1 MNIENIGESVIGQW
15 SEAKGWDS
23 KCPLIIYLNLYF
35 TCILY
40 LHLYF
45 CVCIWLVFCICICLY
60 LTWSSAWLQRS
71 CKWPACPSWEAVD
84 WSASTLH
91 CCTIFPCYLAGAE
104 IYNQESW
111 LKRAPLHNCNF
122 SHLINRRLQHSDLL
136 SSMMNLLTV
145 SNPTNL
151 AQSFQCRENKALT
164 ILFGLPI

>member
-1 MNIENIGESVIGQW
+1 MGQW

-23 KCPLIIYLNLYF
+23 KCPLIISLHLYL

-45 CVCIWLVFCICICLY
+45 YVCIWLGQARDCRGVANGPVVRVGKQLI
-60 LTWSSAWLQRS
+60 
-71 CKWPACPSWEAVD
+71 EAV
-84 WSASTLH
+84 AH
-91 CCTIFPCYLAGAE
+91 CCTTFPCYLAGAE

-151 AQSFQCRENKALT
+151 AQSFQCRENKPLT
-164 ILFGLPI
+164 ILFSLSI